1 MAGAGTQDAS
11 LAFGGENAS
20 YSRVTCTEEYDGSS
34 WSAGPALGNVVRN
47 NAGAGTDTSAL
58 SFGGYNNTSIIGLTE
73 ELSTPA
79 LTTNTFES
87 KTDGNL
93 VLANVYL
100 NKNYAD
106 DTAAASWRST
116 FRRFI

>member
-1 MAGAGTQDAS
+1 MQEQVQVPQHYHLVD
-11 LAFGGENAS
+11 
-20 YSRVTCTEEYDGSS
+20 
-34 WSAGPALGNVVRN
+34 P
-47 NAGAGTDTSAL
+47 
-58 SFGGYNNTSIIGLTE
+58 IIQLCVGLTE

-100 NKNYAD
+100 NKNYED
-106 DTAAASWRST
+106 DTAAAAGGVPLGGLYRSGN
-116 FRRFI
+116 FIAIRIQ